1 MSDAPSADPDVEP
14 DGNRDE
20 QTNGDPEEGG
30 DSGESDRPRAE
41 ASEVADVDRS
51 DVEQS
56 ARDAERL
63 ERHSRPSDDAAGV
76 NPSRGQ
82 QERRPG
88 AG

>member
-1 MSDAPSADPDVEP
+1 MSDAPAADPDVEP

-20 QTNGDPEEGG
+20 QTNGDPDQGG
-30 DSGESDRPRAE
+30 DSGESDRSGADATAA
-41 ASEVADVDRS
+41 ASVDRS

-63 ERHSRPSDDAAGV
+63 EGHSRPSDDAAGV
-76 NPSRGQ
+76 NPSRSQ

>member
-20 QTNGDPEEGG
+20 QTNGDPDQGG
-30 DSGESDRPRAE
+30 DSGESDRSGGA
-41 ASEVADVDRS
+41 AVDRS

-63 ERHSRPSDDAAGV
+63 QGHSRPSDDAAGV
-76 NPSRGQ
+76 NPSRSQ

>member
-1 MSDAPSADPDVEP
+1 MSDAPTADPDVEP

-20 QTNGDPEEGG
+20 QTNGDPDQGG
-30 DSGESDRPRAE
+30 DSGESDRSAGQ
-41 ASEVADVDRS
+41 ADAVDRS

-63 ERHSRPSDDAAGV
+63 EGHSRPSDDAAGV
-76 NPSRGQ
+76 NPSRSQ
-82 QERRPG
+82 QGRRPG

>member
-1 MSDAPSADPDVEP
+1 MSDVPTADPDVEP

-20 QTNGDPEEGG
+20 QTNGDPDRGG
-30 DSGESDRPRAE
+30 DSGDSGE
-41 ASEVADVDRS
+41 AGRSGPAAVDRS
-51 DVEQS
+51 DVERS

-63 ERHSRPSDDAAGV
+63 EGHSRSSDDSAGV
-76 NPSRGQ
+76 NPSRSQ